1 MRGEKE
7 RQREK
12 GGNSSVVHLAD
23 DILCTPSVISFSSA
37 RMDRISSL
45 SLSGMTASLKS
56 LETPFSLC
64 LSLLFSRALPL
75 SGCYFPKTLWI
86 SYNPFF
92 LPHLFSYFFHL
103 ELDAN
108 STPASRPTV
117 RLCVR
122 LSVYLSPR
130 PPSFSQF
137 LSGPKAPWKK
147 KKYKKKLKKTIYIA
161 IFKKKKVSVLAF
173 INERQL

>member
-1 MRGEKE
+1 MT
-7 RQREK
+7 
-12 GGNSSVVHLAD
+12 SFVPPLSFLSHL
-23 DILCTPSVISFSSA
+23 LGWTESPLS
-37 RMDRISSL
+37 RSL
-45 SLSGMTASLKS
+45 GWLLHWSPWRHLF
-56 LETPFSLC
+56 PLC

-75 SGCYFPKTLWI
+75 SGCYFPETLWI

-117 RLCVR
+117 RLCVH

-147 KKYKKKLKKTIYIA
+147 KIQEEIEKTIYIA
-161 IFKKKKVSVLAF
+161 IFKKKKLVFSHS
-173 INERQL
+173 